1 VTMGTYR
8 SVIQVDVRHP
18 YFRDGYCRDVQFLPS
33 SDTSRWLSTTGLIVR
48 QHRSGIELIAD
59 TERLALLSSGG
70 QADCPET
77 ESFLVGSTDP
87 ECLSY
92 TSVPAH
98 RELLSMTALPDG
110 NTRTEIISRALV
122 ERDSSPNERPAVWT
136 PLAQFLL
143 PRELIDCSSL
153 MSEPRRV
160 WNLCLEARQCI
171 WKYLL
176 FGDYNGKQL
185 QIVDVTKSIDF
196 GAPEPGTLP
205 DGATRVVA
213 IRSGTPVPLEEWPS
227 QRFQLL
233 DMSSNPPRV
242 VIRRLPAA
250 VPGRMNRENVGGAS
264 VLISEIYVN
273 R

>member
-1 VTMGTYR
+1 MTMRTYR

-18 YFRDGYCRDVQFLPS
+18 YFRDGYCRQVRFLPAR
-33 SDTSRWLSTTGLIVR
+33 DTSRWLSATGLILR
-48 QHRSGIELIAD
+48 GHRSGIELIAD
-59 TERLALLSSGG
+59 TERLALLGRGG
-70 QADCPET
+70 QAVSSEMV
-77 ESFLVGSTDP
+77 SFLVGSTDP
-87 ECLSY
+87 QCSNY
-92 TSVPAH
+92 TGMAAH
-98 RELLSMTALPDG
+98 GQLLSVTALPDG
-110 NTRTEIISRALV
+110 SVRTETISLALV
-122 ERDSSPNERPAVWT
+122 ERECSPNERPPVWT

-176 FGDYNGKQL
+176 FGDYDDKQL
-185 QIVDVTKSIDF
+185 QIVDATKSIDF
-196 GAPEPGTLP
+196 GVPEPGTLP

-213 IRSGTPVPLEEWPS
+213 IRSGTPVPFEEWPS

-233 DMSSNPPRV
+233 DVSSSPPRV

-250 VPGRMNRENVGGAS
+250 VPGRMNRETVGGAS
-264 VLISEIYVN
+264 ILISEIYVN